1 MRKKEKRNN
10 LVPSLKKIGGFR
22 TRVTRKLMFEFSDT
36 FEQSYAFSTKFKP
49 SSGKLNI

>member
-22 TRVTRKLMFEFSDT
+22 TQVTRKLMFEFSYSDT
-36 FEQSYAFSTKFKP
+36 FEQSVAFSTKP